1 MSGSRAG
8 GGPILGGIPP
18 VVNTETGRE
27 SARSSDSNTE
37 MGTIG
42 ERVREARLAKGWS
55 QERLALAV
63 GLRSKRTIGELEKG
77 EHHGSGKLH
86 RIAEALDVNVKWLET
101 GQGVKYVN
109 ALSARDEPGKT
120 GNFSAGKLPTASH
133 LDESLA
139 PILATAESWVRFEE
153 KAASLRGEEPW
164 GPRDGLQSLRR
175 AGRLIAFAQLIQEHG
190 GQLDPREAADIID
203 AARKQGVTE
212 DGKRE
217 SGGGE

>member
-1 MSGSRAG
+1 MVIGRAEG
-8 GGPILGGIPP
+8 GAILGGIPHLC
-18 VVNTETGRE
+18 NTEKGRVA
-27 SARSSDSNTE
+27 ARSSDSNTP

-42 ERVREARLAKGWS
+42 ERVREARTEKKWS

-63 GLRSKRTIGELEKG
+63 GLRSKRTIGELESG

-86 RIAEALDVNVKWLET
+86 RIAEALGVNVKWLET
-101 GQGVKYVN
+101 GQGPKLLN
-109 ALSARDEPGKT
+109 ELSARDEPGKT
-120 GNFSAGKLPTASH
+120 GKFSDEKLPTASH

-164 GPRDGLQSLRR
+164 GPRDGLQSVRR

-190 GQLDPREAADIID
+190 GQLDPREAAEIID
-203 AARKQGVTE
+203 AARNQGATE